1 MTFKNLRYGLSS
13 SVVLAAFIVQRTL
26 LCGNRQHWA
35 DRDYYRRNR
44 YLYCYISK

>member
-1 MTFKNLRYGLSS
+1 MTFKKFTLWIIQQCRFGCL
-13 SVVLAAFIVQRTL
+13 IVQRTL